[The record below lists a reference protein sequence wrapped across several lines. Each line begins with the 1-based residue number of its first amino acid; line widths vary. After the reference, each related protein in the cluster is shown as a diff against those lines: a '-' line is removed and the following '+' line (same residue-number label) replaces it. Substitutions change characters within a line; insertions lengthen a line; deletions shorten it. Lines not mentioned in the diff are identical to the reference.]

1 LQAELEKGASVD
13 EIQKKIAKGEIK
25 TKVSKQLK
33 NKQYFRVDRIQ
44 RKKRDLMQLINRN
57 AAKNIDQQLAD
68 ADQQFVDAPK
78 SLTIIERYANAKEE
92 EYDTDS
98 VLNKKTYKLADNNL
112 LVRHFH
118 QHAVFFFISFR
129 QKVFFWL

>member
-1 LQAELEKGASVD
+1 MQAELEKGASVD

-98 VLNKKTYKLADNNL
+98 VLNKKTFKLADKNL

-118 QHAVFFFISFR
+118 QHAVFFFISFC

>member
-57 AAKNIDQQLAD
+57 AAKDIDQQLAD

-118 QHAVFFFISFR
+118 QLAVFFFISVR